1 MIQVYNETEKYVSHL
16 TMIQQWQKHLLYM
29 ADFLNTVVELYL
41 NFHTAAW
48 ICMMY

>member
-1 MIQVYNETEKYVSHL
+1 
-16 TMIQQWQKHLLYM
+16 M